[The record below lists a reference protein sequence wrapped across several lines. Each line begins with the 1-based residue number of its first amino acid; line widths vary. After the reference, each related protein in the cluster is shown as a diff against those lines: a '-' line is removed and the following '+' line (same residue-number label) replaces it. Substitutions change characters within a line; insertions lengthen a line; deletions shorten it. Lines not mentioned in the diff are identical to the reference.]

1 MSDVPTQDQCMHI
14 GCVCAAPAG
23 ENYCSPHCEGT
34 PYEESCACGHA
45 DCQTEA
51 KASASQTV

>member
-1 MSDVPTQDQCMHI
+1 MSEVSANEQCLHI

-34 PYEESCACGHA
+34 PYEERCDCGHA
-45 DCQTEA
+45 DCQTET
-51 KASASQTV
+51 SVSQTV